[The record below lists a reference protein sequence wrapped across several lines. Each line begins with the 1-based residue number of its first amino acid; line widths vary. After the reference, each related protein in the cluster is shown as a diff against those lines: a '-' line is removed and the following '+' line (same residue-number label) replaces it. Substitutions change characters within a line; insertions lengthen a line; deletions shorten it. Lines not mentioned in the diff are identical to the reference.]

1 MGASS
6 VVARAIATNSSW
18 NLVGSSSAGVGFGP
32 EEPLLP
38 RRRTDWWSA
47 VLAEFF
53 RIKLAET
60 CYESVDLLPA
70 DLDTWLHH
78 YNSEQPHLGYRN
90 QGRRPMETIKLFG
103 G

>member
-1 MGASS
+1 M
-6 VVARAIATNSSW
+6 ARAIATNSSW

-70 DLDTWLHH
+70 DHKITVLIAHDQT
-78 YNSEQPHLGYRN
+78 PFA
-90 QGRRPMETIKLFG
+90 PIP
-103 G
+103 

>member
-18 NLVGSSSAGVGFGP
+18 NLVGSSSAGVRFGP

-90 QGRRPMETIKLFG
+90 QGRRPRETIKLFG